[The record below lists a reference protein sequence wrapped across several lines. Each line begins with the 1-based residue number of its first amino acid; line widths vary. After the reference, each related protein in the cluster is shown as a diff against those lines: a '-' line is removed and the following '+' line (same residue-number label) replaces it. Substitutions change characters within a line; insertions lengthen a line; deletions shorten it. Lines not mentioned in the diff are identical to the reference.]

1 MPNLSQHFEQNIEQ
15 ALQLHLSPRV
25 IAMLRIF
32 QLSYTDLVSEVEKAA
47 EENPM
52 VEIDRPDVLAE
63 YLRYLGSDRKLRK
76 QIDFAEYPGMEN
88 LKDVSRDLTSHLMEQ
103 LKLENLD
110 EASYKIGELLIGR
123 LEPSGYMK
131 DYEKVKAETVDKLK
145 VKDSQVDEILKII
158 QAFEPEGVGARDLK
172 ECLLIQI
179 KEYNFENIELEELL
193 EQIVSK
199 HLEELGQKNYK
210 AIAQSMGITEDGA
223 VEAANFIRSNLNPH
237 PAAAFADEAK
247 HVVPSF
253 VMEDDKLVNLEEKYG
268 PKIKISVEYERML
281 KNKTTDAETVK
292 YLKEKYEK
300 AKELIENLERRG
312 ETLLKIMNIITDKQK
327 GFLEKGAVL
336 LEPLMQKDLAGM
348 LGVHPSTISRA
359 IAEKYIQT
367 ARGLFPVKY
376 LCPRELSG
384 FTPARIK
391 TMILDLTANEDKRH
405 PLTDDD
411 LKGRLLQEGVKIE
424 RRTIAAYRKELGILS
439 YSERVAL

>member
-32 QLSYTDLVSEVEKAA
+32 QLSYTDLVAEVEKAA

-76 QIDFAEYPGMEN
+76 QVDFTEYPGMETI
-88 LKDVSRDLTSHLMEQ
+88 KDVSRDLTSHLMEQ
-103 LKLENLD
+103 LKLEDLD
-110 EASYKIGELLIGR
+110 ETSYKIGELLIGR
-123 LEPSGYMK
+123 LESSGYMK
-131 DYEKVKAETVDKLK
+131 DYEKVKAEIVDWFK
-145 VKDSQVDEILKII
+145 VKDSQVDEILKIV

-210 AIAQSMGITEDGA
+210 AIAQLLKISEDGA
-223 VEAANFIRSNLNPH
+223 AEAANFIRSNLNPN
-237 PAAAFADEAK
+237 PAASFAEEAK

-253 VMEDDKLVNLEEKYG
+253 IMEDDKLINLEEKYG

-300 AKELIENLERRG
+300 AKELIENMERRG

-327 GFLEKGAVL
+327 RFLEKGAVL
-336 LEPLMQKDLAGM
+336 LEPLMQKDLAEM

-384 FTPARIK
+384 FTHARIK
-391 TMILDLTANEDKRH
+391 AMILDLTANEDKRH

-411 LKGRLLQEGVKIE
+411 LRDRLQKEGVKIE
-424 RRTIAAYRKELGILS
+424 RRTIATYRKEIGILS
-439 YSERVAL
+439 SGERASS